1 MEERRRI
8 TRVAYPAPSVIVDC
22 QTQQRY
28 VTKAE
33 NVSPLGMGIRA
44 DASIPNLVGKDVIVV
59 AATMIMYADVVRQDK
74 QEDGTYMIGVNARKF
89 TDDVLEY
96 LFESIGKGDA
106 E

>member
-8 TRVAYPAPSVIVDC
+8 TRVTYPAPSIIVDC
-22 QTQQRY
+22 KTHEKF

-44 DASIPNLVGKDVIVV
+44 DASVPNLIGRDVIVV

-74 QEDGTYMIGVNARKF
+74 QEDGSYMIGVNARKF
-89 TDDVLEY
+89 TDDVLQY
-96 LFESIGKGDA
+96 LFDSIGKDS